1 MAKEKEIAVCRQH
14 WSHFFAPG
22 FFCALFA
29 LGAAGVLFIDA
40 ELGHKLLAMLV
51 LLAIAA
57 VIAVYILIS
66 YRFTYSIVLTET
78 KLIGHKGLI
87 RSRTLTAPL
96 SKVQDIGLSNGL
108 MGKIL
113 GYHTVTIS
121 SAGTSSTEFV
131 FLRMARA
138 QEFVDAVNDSI
149 SVSAKQQ

>member
-1 MAKEKEIAVCRQH
+1 MAREKEIAVCRQH
-14 WSHFFAPG
+14 WSSFFVPG
-22 FFCALFA
+22 FFCALFV
-29 LGAAGVLFIDA
+29 LGAVGVLFIDA
-40 ELGHKLLAMLV
+40 AISRRLLAMLI
-51 LLAIAA
+51 LLGIAA
-57 VIAVYILIS
+57 VIAVCILVS
-66 YRFTYSIVLTET
+66 YKFTYSIVLTGT

-121 SAGTSSTEFV
+121 SAGTANTEFV
-131 FLRMARA
+131 FIHMAKA

-149 SVSAKQQ
+149 SAKQQ

>member
-1 MAKEKEIAVCRQH
+1 MAKEKELAVCRQH
-14 WSHFFAPG
+14 WSSFVAPG
-22 FFCALFA
+22 FFCALFV
-29 LGAAGVLFIDA
+29 LGAVGVLFIDA
-40 ELGHKLLAMLV
+40 ELGHKLLAALIM
-51 LLAIAA
+51 LAIAA
-57 VIAVYILIS
+57 VIAVYIRVS
-66 YRFTYSIVLTET
+66 HKFTYSIVLTET

-121 SAGTSSTEFV
+121 SAGTANTEFV
-131 FLRMARA
+131 FVHMARA

-149 SVSAKQQ
+149 SASAKQQ